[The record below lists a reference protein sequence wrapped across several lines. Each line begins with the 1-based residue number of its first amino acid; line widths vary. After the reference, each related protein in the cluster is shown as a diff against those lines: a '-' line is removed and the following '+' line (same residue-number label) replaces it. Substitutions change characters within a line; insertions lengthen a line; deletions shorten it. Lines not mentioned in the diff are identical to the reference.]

1 MNPYINPIREI
12 TWYEEKTTF
21 WRDFSITEL
30 ALGEGGVRNMY
41 STLFAKHKDN
51 YINLTELVMVLKY
64 KYIRWN
70 KSNPSLAK
78 VYYSLWKR
86 SYDFANEQFND
97 TELLYFK
104 KSVE

>member
-1 MNPYINPIREI
+1 MNPYTNPIREI
-12 TWYEEKTTF
+12 VGYEEKTTF

-41 STLFAKHKDN
+41 STLFTKHKDN
-51 YINLTELVMVLKY
+51 YIYLTELVMVLKY
-64 KYIRWN
+64 KYIRWD
-70 KSNPSLAK
+70 KSNLSLAK

-86 SYDFANEQFND
+86 SYDFANEQFNG
-97 TELLYFK
+97 TELSYFK